1 MKIEG
6 SNITLMNNIDY
17 FCYYDIMHCIMSM
30 FINKQQATSNKQ
42 QATSKQATS
51 NKQQATSNKQQATSN
66 KQQAT
71 SKFYIYNL
79 FYTYCKKTFY
89 QSECNL
95 HISMWSKI

>member
-42 QATSKQATS
+42 QATS

-66 KQQAT
+66 KQQA
-71 SKFYIYNL
+71 
-79 FYTYCKKTFY
+79 
-89 QSECNL
+89 
-95 HISMWSKI
+95 HI